1 MDYVK
6 LKMPMFGEIWTKYQ
20 VAQFSRVLGTL
31 LLGGI
36 PLVQALETAGESMG
50 ARIMRTALDRAR
62 KLVREGQ
69 PLSAS
74 LKTTG
79 IFPPLA
85 TDMIEVGE
93 STGALPAMLTSVSEF
108 FEDDV
113 NTRLT
118 AAMALI
124 EPAIMLFM
132 GGFVAFVLVALYLPI
147 FSLAEKV

>member
-1 MDYVK
+1 
-6 LKMPMFGEIWTKYQ
+6 
-20 VAQFSRVLGTL
+20 
-31 LLGGI
+31 
-36 PLVQALETAGESMG
+36 
-50 ARIMRTALDRAR
+50 MRTALDRAR

-93 STGALPAMLTSVSEF
+93 STRRTSGDADFGVGDV

-113 NTRLT
+113 NTRPHGGDGVDRAGDLC
-118 AAMALI
+118 
-124 EPAIMLFM
+124 LFM

-147 FSLAEKV
+147 FSLARRCSD